1 MKYQLRLGV
10 AAFALLAGAGVAMA
24 ADAGSTSKDH
34 LNLTSAQQKDIWQSV
49 SKQNVKETAA
59 VPFKAMI
66 GEVGPTSIK
75 LLYTRCPAMRRGKYL
90 RSSRMS
96 LPCCKTKS
104 SSSIRSRKKLRISSG
119 NDVAPAARASLFGR
133 ALAAA

>member
-66 GEVGPTSIK
+66 GEVVPTSIK
-75 LLYTRCPAMRRGKYL
+75 LHALPSDATRE
-90 RSSRMS
+90 
-96 LPCCKTKS
+96 
-104 SSSIRSRKKLRISSG
+104 
-119 NDVAPAARASLFGR
+119 APAVKSYEFAMLQDQVLLVDPKSKKITDIIRQ
-133 ALAAA
+133 